1 MFENRHSIQRTEGK
15 PCNRSEKT
23 GKAACTM
30 YKQGLEF
37 TGKLLHVYCS
47 PRGRCAFHI
56 TMPCSFLI
64 AYVNPNSLIAPPESK
79 I

>member
-1 MFENRHSIQRTEGK
+1 
-15 PCNRSEKT
+15 
-23 GKAACTM
+23 M

-64 AYVNPNSLIAPPESK
+64 AYVNPNSLIALPESK
-79 I
+79 FKNMRAPATLSMKI